1 MKTFTKFLCAS
12 VLAFSATAFADVS
25 SAKPIRVGPVQN
37 YGALGTSGSK
47 IISLKNNKQVVLR
60 GVSLFWSDATGSQYY
75 NPEGC
80 STPTA
85 SIIA

>member
-47 IISLKNNKQVVLR
+47 IISLKNNKQVVLQL
-60 GVSLFWSDATGSQYY
+60 VCHSFLLFIICRFHLCQY
-75 NPEGC
+75 C
-80 STPTA
+80 V
-85 SIIA
+85 IF